1 MNPLDRRKHLAA
13 FAKELKAGKPITKE
27 QTQYLVNVF
36 ERISKGEDANRVL
49 GVAYSRG
56 RSEKDALARQ
66 KLSMIFHWVACAIKT
81 DPTTSRELSLED
93 ALQQAHKLFKYKHDL
108 KYLRDK
114 WYEHKPMQSPLRT
127 WSESDSPFHP

>member
-1 MNPLDRRKHLAA
+1 MNPLDTRKRLAG
-13 FAKELKAGKPITKE
+13 FAKQLKAGKTITKE

-36 ERISKGEDANRVL
+36 ERISQGEDANRVL
-49 GVAYSRG
+49 DVTYSRG

-66 KLSMIFHWVACAIKT
+66 SLSMIFHWVACAIET
-81 DPTTSRELSLED
+81 DPMTGQKILLED
-93 ALQQAHKLFKYKHDL
+93 ALEQAHKLFKYKHDL

-127 WSESDSPFHP
+127 WSEPDSPFYP